1 MEALVILPID
11 HNTWEGQATSNLMS
25 TSIDW
30 WLSESAL
37 LTTFITPFGRYCFQH
52 LPFGISSAPEHFQ
65 RHMQEILEGVQGVV
79 CLMDDVLVIAQKSN
93 SSESPTSSKQPRASK
108 RPKSPSTP
116 SKRPQ
121 LPSTS
126 SKQPKLSFRH
136 HQSIPHLQHPNC
148 WLGFQ
153 HHPSTTISVDS
164 RKGQKSPSITK
175 ADRNARWSNHPSE
188 PQSLSTSPIKL
199 TATPDEEEEKLPY
212 WNGWSNRRFF
222 DLFNLN

>member
-1 MEALVILPID
+1 M
-11 HNTWEGQATSNLMS
+11 LMS

-126 SKQPKLSFRH
+126 SKQPKLSSTPSKQPQSLLTTPKQISTSPKQPQSPSISQSKNLPRN
-136 HQSIPHLQHPNC
+136 HQSNRNHPR
-148 WLGFQ
+148 
-153 HHPSTTISVDS
+153 HHPSNTI
-164 RKGQKSPSITK
+164 
-175 ADRNARWSNHPSE
+175 
-188 PQSLSTSPIKL
+188 
-199 TATPDEEEEKLPY
+199 TATDPSNWHEKKRETPVM
-212 WNGWSNRRFF
+212 GK
-222 DLFNLN
+222 